1 MDLLPV
7 DDLLVTASRY
17 IRASRIP
24 EPACECMAGS
34 CANKKHAPCVA
45 VVATVAS
52 PWLNR
57 PCPQT
62 SCEIPGGGLSVGLMN
77 DGGKLATR
85 ILVALGLPKSAAFW
99 LSFVMLGGRV
109 MLTSVSECD

>member
-17 IRASRIP
+17 TRASRIP
-24 EPACECMAGS
+24 VRHSLAAGS

-62 SCEIPGGGLSVGLMN
+62 SCEIPGGGLSIGLMN
-77 DGGKLATR
+77 DGGTLATR